1 MEGVMHVEVI
11 VRIDGQQVECLEQEI
26 TGRAPEI
33 EETSHRLGKRMACT
47 ITGAGLNQLA
57 EQAHRPS
64 CCGRPMRHKGWKKRT
79 FTGLDGE
86 FIVRRTRYRC
96 RECGCEQY
104 AADAEIACGR
114 HSVTRP
120 LAKRVCQLAT
130 VEHYTQLD
138 ELLFDQHGVRLSR
151 DEMMRIVHDVGTA
164 ADRWRRAEYE
174 AWRESPRK
182 IWPEPEFR
190 PDRIYVSCDGIYY
203 CTNQREPDPQRP
215 DENRLLWQEMK
226 VGCVA
231 WQDEHGRW
239 RKQVIWGRE
248 SPQDFGQALFLLACR
263 CGYREAQEK
272 IFAADGADWCWTIR
286 EQYFVDAEGILD
298 WYHASEH
305 VWKAA
310 RVLGRDPDAVK
321 AWAERALEQL
331 ATGGGRGL
339 VDWLRPQ
346 RSSLRGKRRTA
357 LNSLLAYIEPR
368 QSLMDYPDYRARGW
382 KIGTGLME
390 STVKQLVAVRLKG
403 PGMHWSEQGAVAL
416 TALRAQRINS
426 HWHQFWSNLVIA
438 A

>member
-1 MEGVMHVEVI
+1 MHVEVI
-11 VRIDGQQVECLEQEI
+11 VRIDGREVECLGQNI
-26 TGRAPEI
+26 SGPAPDI
-33 EETSHRLGKRMACT
+33 EETSHRLGKRVACT
-47 ITGAGLNQLA
+47 VTGAGLNQLA
-57 EQAHRPS
+57 EKAHHPA
-64 CCGRPMRHKGWKKRT
+64 CCGRPMRHKGQRRRT

-86 FIVRRTRYRC
+86 VSIRRPRYRC
-96 RECGCEQY
+96 RVCHREQY
-104 AADAEIACGR
+104 AADGEIGCGR

-151 DEMMRIVHDVGTA
+151 DQMMEIVHDAGGA

-174 AWRESPRK
+174 AWREAPQK
-182 IWPEPEFR
+182 TWPEPEFT
-190 PDRIYVSCDGIYY
+190 PARIYVSCDGICY
-203 CTNQREPDPQRP
+203 CTNQREPDPQHP
-215 DENRLLWQEMK
+215 GQNRLIWQEMK

-231 WQDEHGRW
+231 WQDAEGRW

-263 CGYREAQEK
+263 CGYREAEEK

-286 EQYFVDAEGILD
+286 EQYFVEACGILD

-310 RVLGRDPDAVK
+310 RVLGKDREAVS
-321 AWAERALEQL
+321 AWADAALEVL
-331 ATGGGRGL
+331 ATGGGQVL
-339 VDWLRPQ
+339 VEWLKKQ
-346 RSSLRGKRRTA
+346 RSSFRGKRRTA
-357 LNSLLAYIEPR
+357 VNSLLGYVEPR
-368 QSLMDYPDYRARGW
+368 RSRMDYPDYRARGW

-416 TALRAQRINS
+416 TGLRAQRINRC
-426 HWHQFWSNLVIA
+426 WHRFWEKLVIA